1 MSYTRPERNCTIF
14 ASMSCLSC
22 LISCPVLV
30 FVYPVYTEVFILAL
44 QHYVLYASRRM
55 VSEMTPGILGSSSCI
70 CSPDLMS
77 LFIRGIY
84 LEQSAQ
90 KDYFWPLKL
99 GSHISPKCD
108 IAAGTAWDT
117 TSTYEDITPS
127 AQETSQVFTAGMPAK
142 SNSGQLRRHAVR

>member
-1 MSYTRPERNCTIF
+1 MLL
-14 ASMSCLSC
+14 AALS
-22 LISCPVLV
+22 
-30 FVYPVYTEVFILAL
+30 
-44 QHYVLYASRRM
+44 HYRR
-55 VSEMTPGILGSSSCI
+55 II

-108 IAAGTAWDT
+108 IAAGTA
-117 TSTYEDITPS
+117 
-127 AQETSQVFTAGMPAK
+127 
-142 SNSGQLRRHAVR
+142 

>member
-1 MSYTRPERNCTIF
+1 MLL
-14 ASMSCLSC
+14 AALS
-22 LISCPVLV
+22 
-30 FVYPVYTEVFILAL
+30 
-44 QHYVLYASRRM
+44 HYRR
-55 VSEMTPGILGSSSCI
+55 II

-108 IAAGTAWDT
+108 IAAGTACDT

-127 AQETSQVFTAGMPAK
+127 AQETSQVFTAGMTAK

>member
-1 MSYTRPERNCTIF
+1 
-14 ASMSCLSC
+14 MSCLSC

-44 QHYVLYASRRM
+44 QHSRVLYASRRIIAL
-55 VSEMTPGILGSSSCI
+55 SHYRRII

-99 GSHISPKCD
+99 GSHMSPKCD
-108 IAAGTAWDT
+108 IAAGTACDT
-117 TSTYEDITPS
+117 TSTNEDITPS

-142 SNSGQLRRHAVR
+142 ANSGQLRRHAVR

>member
-1 MSYTRPERNCTIF
+1 
-14 ASMSCLSC
+14 MSCLSC
-22 LISCPVLV
+22 LISCPLLV

-44 QHYVLYASRRM
+44 QHSVLYASRR
-55 VSEMTPGILGSSSCI
+55 II

-99 GSHISPKCD
+99 GSHMSPKCD
-108 IAAGTAWDT
+108 IAAGTACDT
-117 TSTYEDITPS
+117 TSTYEDITLS